1 MPTRSDPPPRGS
13 LVVPFRRLDATPS
26 DLARM
31 AADFAVARAAGWEVL
46 VADGS
51 PPAAFARHAAA
62 WRDACRHVPLDPRWQ
77 FLNGKVNGVM
87 TGVEAASADR
97 VVLADDDVAYDAA
110 TLERVHRLLDDAD
123 LVVPQNY
130 FRPLPW
136 WARIESGRILLNRAV
151 RRAGDYP
158 GTFGVRRS
166 TFLRI
171 GPYDGDV
178 LFENE
183 ELRRHFLRH
192 GTRVRHARDLFVA
205 RRPPALGKWREQRLR
220 QAYEDVDA
228 PAKTA
233 LFLALLPVTLA
244 IGATGGAGALVAWSA
259 AVGATTIGLAARGL
273 GDGARRWI
281 PASVCLTA
289 PLWVLERALTVHP
302 AVVARLRGV
311 GCAYGGRRI
320 QRGVS
325 RRPPRARG
333 PRAADVAR
341 GCASPR

>member
-13 LVVPFRRLDATPS
+13 LVVPFRRLDATPAE
-26 DLARM
+26 LARL
-31 AADFAVARAAGWEVL
+31 AADFAVARAAGWEVV

-51 PPAAFARHAAA
+51 PPAAFARHADV
-62 WRDACRHVPLDPRWQ
+62 WRGVCRHLPLDPGWR

-87 TGVEAASADR
+87 TGVVAASAER
-97 VVLADDDVAYDAA
+97 IVLADDDVAYDAV
-110 TLERVHRLLDDAD
+110 TLERLRRLLDDAD

-136 WARIESGRILLNRAV
+136 WARVESGRILLNRAV
-151 RRAGDYP
+151 RPAGDYP

-192 GTRVRHARDLFVA
+192 RTRVRHARDLFVA
-205 RRPPALGKWREQRLR
+205 RRPPTLRKWREQRLR

-233 LFLALLPVTLA
+233 LFLALLPATLVVGVVGG
-244 IGATGGAGALVAWSA
+244 IGALLGWA
-259 AVGATTIGLAARGL
+259 AVVGMATIGLAALGL
-273 GDGARRWI
+273 ADGARRWI

-289 PLWVLERALTVHP
+289 PLWVLERAIMVHP

-311 GCAYGGRRI
+311 GCEYGGRRI
-320 QRGVS
+320 RRGVG
-325 RRPPRARG
+325 RMLRA
-333 PRAADVAR
+333 
-341 GCASPR
+341 